1 MVLWERKLVKQF
13 WDDVGKVNLRK
24 KQNDQW
30 CWVASAY
37 KCMQHSCRSSAVFLI
52 TMAILCSTLS
62 FALGLEGCLEHNSN
76 KRVKSGSHSGHGK
89 DANATP
95 AFSIKTRETSN
106 QGSPSAHTLHYSPQP
121 LNTMDNVRETSAWV
135 ASRSSHVLVDA
146 AGIEK
151 VVSTIESIPKVEWDF
166 EGIHYFDNGPLTVQ
180 YLLVLDALNFCFWPD
195 KDLNYDDLASGLK
208 AALQNDKSAFDADRL
223 QKYTGP
229 QLRELLRWPRPLPL
243 EDERVRLL
251 HEVGIELERNF
262 EGKASNLVECCG
274 KSAMNLVAL
283 VARHFPG
290 FRDHTV
296 YKGRQ
301 VFLYKRAQIFA
312 ADLWGA
318 FRGHGYVLTLAST
331 IEARGEIGPG
341 TEEEVE
347 LRACSVHAVEKMRE
361 LISVKSGRQV
371 LSVELD
377 LWLWASGVQ
386 SASLQHHRTLSIYY

>member
-1 MVLWERKLVKQF
+1 M
-13 WDDVGKVNLRK
+13 
-24 KQNDQW
+24 
-30 CWVASAY
+30 
-37 KCMQHSCRSSAVFLI
+37 
-52 TMAILCSTLS
+52 
-62 FALGLEGCLEHNSN
+62 
-76 KRVKSGSHSGHGK
+76 
-89 DANATP
+89 
-95 AFSIKTRETSN
+95 KTRETFRQILIPAYPIYFSIFSN
-106 QGSPSAHTLHYSPQP
+106 VFFRVSPHAPHCSPQ
-121 LNTMDNVRETSAWV
+121 LHNTITMDDVRVTSAWV
-135 ASRSSHVLVDA
+135 ASRSSHVLVDS

-151 VVSTIESIPKVEWDF
+151 VVNTIDSIPKVEWDF

-180 YLLVLDALNFCFWPD
+180 YLFVLDALNFCFWPD
-195 KDLNYDDLASGLK
+195 KDLSYDHLASGLK

-262 EGKASNLVECCG
+262 DGKASNLVEYCG

-318 FRGHGYVLTLAST
+318 FRGQGYGEFKDIGSLTIMADYIVPAVLRQLGVLKYSPTLAST
-331 IEARGEIGPG
+331 IEASGEIGPG

-361 LISVKSGRQV
+361 LISIKSGRQV

-386 SASLQHHRTLSIYY
+386 CTSLQHHRTLSIYY